1 MATTYTLISSNVLTS
16 SAASVTF
23 SSIPATYTDLVLRI
37 SARSNAGGSYNLFK
51 ITYNSVSTSYSD
63 TLLYKDGTN
72 ATPQSQRASST
83 TFYSNA
89 GTGLPFNDSGSTAN
103 TFGSTEI
110 YIPSYTASQNKPA
123 SVFSVQEDNS
133 TTQYMAVD
141 ASLWSNTAA
150 ITSIIIAQNGGS
162 FVSGSSFY
170 LYGISN
176 A

>member
-1 MATTYTLISSNVLTS
+1 MPSSRFLISSQTLGS

-23 SSIPATYTDLVLRI
+23 SSIPSGYIDLVLRI

-72 ATPQSQRASST
+72 TTPQSQRASST

-150 ITSIIIAQNGGS
+150 ITSIGIAQNGGS

-170 LYGISN
+170 LYGIKNS
-176 A
+176 